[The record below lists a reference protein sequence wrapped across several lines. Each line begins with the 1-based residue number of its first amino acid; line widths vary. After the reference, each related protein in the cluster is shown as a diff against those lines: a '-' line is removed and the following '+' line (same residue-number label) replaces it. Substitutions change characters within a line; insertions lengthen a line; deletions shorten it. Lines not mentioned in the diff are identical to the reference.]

1 MKPLKAIDNF
11 IITTAEKI
19 IDILDSDGF
28 TAFIVTLALIGI
40 TVQLLKILMKQ
51 GDISMTNLIY
61 SVVSMMSE
69 FDNSSFKRHR
79 KSYLANKRKGR

>member
-40 TVQLLKILMKQ
+40 TVQLLKILMK
-51 GDISMTNLIY
+51 
-61 SVVSMMSE
+61 
-69 FDNSSFKRHR
+69 
-79 KSYLANKRKGR
+79 